1 MSDAFIGPDEV
12 QDRIMAGAKAD
23 LLRAAGEGGERCGL
37 RQPQRECDAM
47 FQPRKVEACCAAL
60 YRCPALLSLWTP
72 TVFSPICGPIEV
84 QT

>member
-1 MSDAFIGPDEV
+1 MGNAFIGPDEV

-23 LLRAAGEGGERCGL
+23 LLRAAGEGCERCGL

-47 FQPRKVEACCAAL
+47 FQPRKVKAYSLPSSDA
-60 YRCPALLSLWTP
+60 ALLSLWSP
-72 TVFSPICGPIEV
+72 TAIARLGTYRV